1 MDSSF
6 IKDLLYSIQ
15 REGIAHRR
23 ACVIL
28 FLVVCFAVLIVGW
41 LLPKNFKTEA
51 VLYADETNIIEPL
64 LKGRAEVTKTDN
76 VDRAK
81 EMIYTRR
88 ILGAIAEQSGL
99 IPSGASVGE
108 SERIVSGLRGQL
120 KVNKVT
126 KTIFKLSYTH
136 SNPDTSFEV
145 LRNAVNVFIEDA
157 AKQKKDES
165 LGAFHFIDSQVQS
178 YKQQL
183 ELAETKLKEFKAGN
197 RDGTEA
203 SVSNRIAK
211 LRSDIEDIKLEIDD
225 WQARISSIE
234 QQLKN
239 ESKFQNAKG
248 KADSL
253 QKRRQG
259 LAEEL
264 EQLQLLYQDSYPDI
278 VSIKAQMAEIDTALS
293 EMDSL
298 VSSAS
303 ANNSTDQLINPLF
316 EELRKQKSEAEV
328 NLKAQK
334 RRKESLLAS
343 LEQEYERTERVAN
356 NQAELTD
363 LTRDYTVTREVYE
376 EMLSRKESA
385 RLSMTLD
392 IEGQGVAYKIQEPPL
407 YPLRPSG
414 IPFIAVAVIGPILA
428 LLMPLG
434 LLVAYIMVDPR
445 IRSASALTEILPE
458 GLEII
463 GVIPHYNTPFAAR
476 VVKKDVLGLV
486 MAAGIGLAIYIVL
499 VAIKLAIS

>member
-6 IKDLLYSIQ
+6 IKDLLYSLQ

-28 FLVVCFAVLIVGW
+28 FLSVCFLVLVAGF
-41 LLPKNFKTEA
+41 LLPKNYKTEA

-81 EMIYTRR
+81 DIIYTRR
-88 ILGAIAEQSGL
+88 ILDLVAEESGL
-99 IPSGASVGE
+99 YPAGASVGE
-108 SERIVSGLRGQL
+108 KERVVSELRKNLQVS
-120 KVNKVT
+120 KKT
-126 KTIFKLSYTH
+126 KAIFSLSYSH
-136 SNPDTSFEV
+136 SNPDKSYEV
-145 LRNAVNVFIEDA
+145 LRNTVNVFIEDA

-165 LGAFHFIDSQVQS
+165 LGAYHFIDSQVQS

-183 ELAETKLKEFKAGN
+183 ELAENKLKEFKAGN
-197 RDGTEA
+197 RDGTED
-203 SVSNRIAK
+203 SVNNRITK
-211 LRSDIEDIKLEIDD
+211 LRADIEDIKLEVDD
-225 WQARISSIE
+225 WQARISSID
-234 QQLKN
+234 QQLKS

-253 QKRRQG
+253 QKRRQS

-264 EQLQLLYQDSYPDI
+264 EQLQLLYQESYPDI
-278 VSIKAQMAEIDTALS
+278 VSIKAQMAEIDNALS

-303 ANNSTDQLINPLF
+303 ANNNSDQLINPLF
-316 EELRKQKSEAEV
+316 EELRKQKAEAEV

-334 RRKESLLAS
+334 RRQQSLLESL
-343 LEQEYERTERVAN
+343 EREYERTERVAN
-356 NQAELTD
+356 NQAELTE
-363 LTRDYTVTREVYE
+363 LTRDYDVTREVYE

-407 YPLRPSG
+407 YPLQPSG
-414 IPFIAVAVIGPILA
+414 IRFIHLA
-428 LLMPLG
+428 LLGPIFALLLPIG
-434 LLVAYIMVDPR
+434 LLVAYIIVDPR
-445 IRSASALTEILPE
+445 IRSASALTEVLPE
-458 GLEII
+458 GIEII

-486 MAAGIGLAIYIVL
+486 VAAGIGLAIYIVL